1 MGAPAR
7 AGGALGCRGTPRWSL
22 HQEAALREVL
32 RDFARYCQHVLGR
45 PLRAYQLAPA
55 RAILASVFGRE
66 GRTFTVLFARQMG
79 KNELSAA
86 LEAYLLT
93 LYSRVGGTLVK
104 AAPTYRPQV
113 LTSLLR
119 LDGLLANPL
128 TAGQWRAREGYIREV
143 GAARAL
149 FFSGAPDAAQVVG
162 ATASVLLE
170 IDEAQAFNA
179 EKYAR
184 EFRPMGAT
192 ANTTSVLYGT
202 ACPSRTRVGDMDSR
216 KVHCDAPLREGRA
229 DSPVTPPFR
238 AHTVAR
244 PLHDGGRR
252 IAGVLCD

>member
-1 MGAPAR
+1 MGRRRCGRRCAAGGGGAPAR
-7 AGGALGCRGTPRWSL
+7 AGSGRRAGRRPGGRGSRRARCRRWWARPSRSPSPCGSTCVGGWSARMPRNALLEP

-32 RDFARYCQHVLGR
+32 RDFARYCQYVLGR
-45 PLRAYQLAPA
+45 PLRAYQLEPA

-93 LYSRVGGTLVK
+93 LHSRVGGTLVK

-149 FFSGAPDAAQVVG
+149 FFSGAPAAQVVG

-170 IDEAQAFNA
+170 IDEAQAFSA

-184 EFRPMGAT
+184 EFRPM
-192 ANTTSVLYGT
+192 
-202 ACPSRTRVGDMDSR
+202 
-216 KVHCDAPLREGRA
+216 
-229 DSPVTPPFR
+229 
-238 AHTVAR
+238 
-244 PLHDGGRR
+244 
-252 IAGVLCD
+252 

>member
-1 MGAPAR
+1 M
-7 AGGALGCRGTPRWSL
+7 PRDTL
-22 HQEAALREVL
+22 LETHQEAALREVL
-32 RDFARYCQHVLGR
+32 RDFARYCQHMLGR

-55 RAILASVFGRE
+55 RAILASVFGRQ

-149 FFSGAPDAAQVVG
+149 FFSGAPAAQVVG

-170 IDEAQAFNA
+170 IDEAQAFSA

-184 EFRPMGAT
+184 DFRPMGAT

-202 ACPSRTRVGDMDSR
+202 ACSFSTLLERTGSGSLPLSRGQG
-216 KVHCDAPLREGRA
+216 ALAAEGLIVRLQMHTEFHRA
-229 DSPVTPPFR
+229 
-238 AHTVAR
+238 
-244 PLHDGGRR
+244 
-252 IAGVLCD
+252 